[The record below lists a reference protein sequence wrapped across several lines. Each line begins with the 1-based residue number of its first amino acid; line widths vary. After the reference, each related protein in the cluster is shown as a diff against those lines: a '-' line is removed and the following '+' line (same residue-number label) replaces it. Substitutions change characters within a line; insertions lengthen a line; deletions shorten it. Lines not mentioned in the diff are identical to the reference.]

1 MDAQN
6 AATTKPLATKPA
18 NLLALFGLTK
28 APSKVVPQTVD
39 KLVQRVAEVR
49 GQGVAQGH

>member
-1 MDAQN
+1 M
-6 AATTKPLATKPA
+6 TKPLATKPA

-39 KLVQRVAEVR
+39 KLVQRVAEVSAR
-49 GQGVAQGH
+49 CKRSITL